1 MTPQKKLE
9 KIPLALPNEYKNQI
23 KKLPLALPN
32 KNQFE
37 KLPLTPE
44 AAGSYMA
51 NLVPAKASVTS
62 APVVTEP
69 KVMATENT
77 GGEGGNDSGKIELE
91 YPTYQSYQDYVNG
104 RESSI
109 LEAYDAAK
117 KYAEETRTG
126 AHDAAKDNYRVA
138 AREAAGN
145 FRANQPTYGANAEQL
160 LSSGLTGS
168 GYSDYLGGKAYEA
181 RANEINAA
189 RSQMNYAMM
198 LADQEY
204 NKAIADADIN
214 KADAMDKLGE
224 FKFSYSTQLNEAYKA
239 KVDEAVQKIMDGYY
253 DADVAAKILRNYTT
267 DGQLSDDVL
276 AILKSTED
284 NYWKA
289 NNSSMKSAFI
299 DYINSSLA
307 AGIPLT
313 EASMRQWLIDNVKGI
328 NEDELAA
335 YMDGYFKDGKLDKN
349 AVAGAVNNKPQ
360 TGTTD
365 NDTLLSQLATALNI
379 SVDELKNKLGIQT
392 SGGGTGGSG
401 GTGETKTNPYTFE
414 QTIDTFQKFVSDH
427 KAKNAEDYK
436 AKLEELVNDSLVDG
450 SKAWNQE
457 AAEKIRNMASG
468 LVVSSGTFDRNNGF
482 QRSFQEGDNFHVS
495 INGETYR
502 VDSQGYA
509 SDEIKNAAKDIADGV
524 VFGYGSELYLKVGY
538 QAVKI
543 GPRPGIGNRDYDKLW
558 RAVYGEQL
566 SNIKA
571 GVNEIKNE
579 GKQTLNAKENT
590 ETSKENTEERE
601 PLLYQAYMGVKNA
614 LDDADQ
620 SIQNGV
626 DKLFFN
632 NSKNEAED
640 QTTDSGETNATE
652 EKKGLFKNIGD
663 FFRNIRLG
671 SKAFGDKTSLASPT
685 SNIRDAIASVWPK
698 KEDTDAEPKEIT
710 RGVAHYERD
719 GMFDRG
725 LVKGDNFTVEVNG
738 KSYKVESGGE
748 VTDQNVIDAA
758 NASGIYNGEVFMYGD
773 DLYIK
778 RNNTIYS
785 VEQRFFAP
793 KQDDKLKEAISEN
806 AGAVPGEGTEAVSED
821 SFVLGNLDKMKTG
834 KKIEVEDGEGNIYKV
849 QIRSVLGSD
858 SAAYKS
864 ASSIED
870 GEAFIYGNDVYIK
883 YGGKAYKISATG
895 ARAAEDYD
903 NLIKSITNDNSN
915 YGIKADSGIVVPDKV
930 DVGKIKKHS
939 NEYVVGNAI
948 LIPIGQQTYGAVV
961 ERLTKGGAYQRARN
975 LSLSEGEVFLWND
988 TVCVYLGDEVAVL
1001 GAGTGEEGQD
1011 NYKAIVDAIEKGPQE
1026 DLTSYSRYLKETT

>member
-1 MTPQKKLE
+1 MTDKKKL
-9 KIPLALPNEYKNQI
+9 KR
-23 KKLPLALPN
+23 
-32 KNQFE
+32 
-37 KLPLTPE
+37 LPLTPE

-51 NLVPAKASVTS
+51 NLVPTKAPVTS

-69 KVMATENT
+69 KVMASENT
-77 GGEGGNDSGKIELE
+77 GGEGGDGSGKIELE

-145 FRANQPTYGANAEQL
+145 FRANQPTYGANAERL
-160 LSSGLTGS
+160 LSSGLSGG
-168 GYSDYLGGKAYEA
+168 GYSDYLAGKAYEA

-189 RSQMNYAMM
+189 RSQMNYAKM

-204 NKAIADADIN
+204 NKAINNANIN
-214 KADAMDKLGE
+214 KADAMDALGE

-239 KVDEAVQKIMDGYY
+239 KVDEAVQKIMDGVY

-289 NNSSMKSAFI
+289 NNSSMKSAFL
-299 DYINSSLA
+299 DSMWDNLQ
-307 AGIPLT
+307 AGNPVT
-313 EASMRQWLIDNVKGI
+313 EASARQWLIDNVKGI
-328 NEDELAA
+328 TEDEIAA

-349 AVAGAVNNKPQ
+349 AVAGAGDNKPQ

-365 NDTLLSQLATALNI
+365 NDTLLSQLATAFGI
-379 SVDELKNKLGIQT
+379 SLDELKSKLGIEEPEKGPPPEGDDKT
-392 SGGGTGGSG
+392 S
-401 GTGETKTNPYTFE
+401 PYTFE

-427 KAKNAEDYK
+427 KAKNADDYK
-436 AKLEELVNDSLVDG
+436 AMLEQLVNDSLVDG

-468 LVVSSGTFDRNNGF
+468 LVVSSGTFDRNKGF

-509 SDEIKNAAKDIADGV
+509 NDDVVNAAKNIADGV
-524 VFGYGSELYLKVGY
+524 MFGYGSELYLKVGD

-571 GVNEIKNE
+571 GVNAIKNE
-579 GKQTLNAKENT
+579 GKQTSNTKENS
-590 ETSKENTEERE
+590 EKRE

-632 NSKNEAED
+632 NSENEAED
-640 QTTDSGETNATE
+640 QTTDSGEPEASE
-652 EKKGLFKNIGD
+652 EQKGLFEKIGD
-663 FFRNIRLG
+663 FFRGIRIG
-671 SKAFGDKTSLASPT
+671 NKAFGNGTSLTPT
-685 SNIRDAIASVWPK
+685 NNIRDAIASVWPR
-698 KEDTDAEPKEIT
+698 EENADAEPKEIT

-725 LVKGDNFTVEVNG
+725 LKKGDNFTVEVNG

-748 VTDQNVIDAA
+748 VTDQDVIDAA
-758 NASGIYNGEVFMYGD
+758 NESGIYNGEVFQYGD
-773 DLYIK
+773 ELYIK
-778 RNNTIYS
+778 RDDKIYS

-793 KQDDKLKEAISEN
+793 NQDELLRFAIEGN
-806 AGAVPGEGTEAVSED
+806 ADAVPGEGTEAVSED

-834 KKIEVEDGEGNIYKV
+834 KKIEVEDGEGNTYKV

-864 ASSIED
+864 ASNIED
-870 GEAFIYGNDVYIK
+870 GEAFIYGKDVYIK
-883 YGGKAYKISATG
+883 YGGNAYKISATG

-915 YGIKADSGIVVPDKV
+915 YGIKAESGIVVPKKV
-930 DVGKIKKHS
+930 DVGKIKNHS
-939 NEYVVGNAI
+939 NKYAVGNAI

-961 ERLTKGGAYQRARN
+961 DRLTKGGAYQRAK
-975 LSLSEGEVFLWND
+975 SLGLAEGEAFLWND

-1001 GAGTGEEGQD
+1001 GAGTGEVGQD

>member
-1 MTPQKKLE
+1 MTDKKKL
-9 KIPLALPNEYKNQI
+9 KR
-23 KKLPLALPN
+23 
-32 KNQFE
+32 
-37 KLPLTPE
+37 LPLTPE
-44 AAGSYMA
+44 VAGSYMA
-51 NLVPAKASVTS
+51 NLVPAKAPVTS
-62 APVVTEP
+62 APVVSEP
-69 KVMATENT
+69 KVMASENT
-77 GGEGGNDSGKIELE
+77 GGEGGDGSGKIELK

-117 KYAEETRTG
+117 QYAE
-126 AHDAAKDNYRVA
+126 DNYKIA

-160 LSSGLTGS
+160 LSSGLTGG

-189 RSQMNYAMM
+189 RSQMNYAKM

-204 NKAIADADIN
+204 NEAKDN
-214 KADAMDKLGE
+214 LNE

-239 KVDEAVQKIMDGYY
+239 KVDEAVQKIMDGVY

-289 NNSSMKSAFI
+289 NNSSMKSAFL
-299 DYINSSLA
+299 DSMWANLQ
-307 AGIPLT
+307 AGNPVT
-313 EASMRQWLIDNVKGI
+313 EASARQWLIDNVKGI
-328 NEDELAA
+328 TENEIAA

-365 NDTLLSQLATALNI
+365 NDTLLSQLASALGI
-379 SVDELKNKLGIQT
+379 SVDELKSKLGIQT
-392 SGGGTGGSG
+392 SVGGTGSGEGTGGSG
-401 GTGETKTNPYTFE
+401 GTVETKTDPYTFE

-436 AKLEELVNDSLVDG
+436 AILEELVNDSLADG

-468 LVVSSGTFDRNNGF
+468 LVVSSGTFDRNKGF

-509 SDEIKNAAKDIADGV
+509 SDEVTNAAKDIADGV
-524 VFGYGSELYLKVGY
+524 MFGYGSELYLKVGD

-571 GVNEIKNE
+571 GVNAIKNE
-579 GKQTLNAKENT
+579 GKQTSNAKENKGLK
-590 ETSKENTEERE
+590 S
-601 PLLYQAYMGVKNA
+601 A
-614 LDDADQ
+614 LDNANQ
-620 SIQNGV
+620 NIQNGI

-632 NSKNEAED
+632 NSENEAED
-640 QTTDSGETNATE
+640 QTTDSGEPEATE
-652 EKKGLFKNIGD
+652 EQKGLFEKIGD
-663 FFRNIRLG
+663 FFRGIRIG
-671 SKAFGDKTSLASPT
+671 NKAFGNGTSLTPT
-685 SNIRDAIASVWPK
+685 NNIRDAIASVWPR
-698 KEDTDAEPKEIT
+698 EEGADEEPKEIT

-725 LVKGDNFTVEVNG
+725 LTKGDNFTVEVNG

-748 VTDQNVIDAA
+748 VTDQDVIDAA
-758 NASGIYNGEVFMYGD
+758 NESGIYNGEVFSYGD
-773 DLYIK
+773 DMYIK
-778 RNNTIYS
+778 RGDKYYS
-785 VEQRFFAP
+785 VDQRFFMP
-793 KQDDKLKEAISEN
+793 NQDELLKTAIKLN
-806 AGAVPGEGTEAVSED
+806 AGAVPGESTEVVSED
-821 SFVLGNLDKMKTG
+821 SFALGNLDKMKTG
-834 KKIEVEDGEGNIYKV
+834 KKIEVEDGEGNTYKV

-883 YGGKAYKISATG
+883 YGGNAYKISATG

-915 YGIKADSGIVVPDKV
+915 YGIKANSGIVVPDKV
-930 DVGKIKKHS
+930 DVGFGPKFRNRYK
-939 NEYVVGNAI
+939 VGEAI
-948 LIPIGQQTYGAVV
+948 MIPINGQPYGAVV
-961 ERLTKGGAYQRARN
+961 DRMTTGGAYQRAK
-975 LSLSEGEVFLWND
+975 SLGLAEGEAFLWND
-988 TVCVYLGDEVAVL
+988 TVCVYLGDQVAVL
-1001 GAGTGEEGQD
+1001 RNGTDEKGVAD
-1011 NYKAIVDAIEKGPQE
+1011 YKAIVDAIEKGPQE
-1026 DLTSYSRYLKETT
+1026 DLTSYSRYLKGTT

>member
-1 MTPQKKLE
+1 MMTPKKKL
-9 KIPLALPNEYKNQI
+9 
-23 KKLPLALPN
+23 
-32 KNQFE
+32 E

-51 NLVPAKASVTS
+51 NLVPTKAPVTS

-69 KVMATENT
+69 KVMASEIT

-126 AHDAAKDNYRVA
+126 AHDAAKDNYRIA

-145 FRANQPTYGANAEQL
+145 FRANQPTYGANAERL
-160 LSSGLTGS
+160 LSSGLTGG
-168 GYSDYLGGKAYEA
+168 GYSDYITGKAYEA

-189 RSQMNYAMM
+189 RSQMNYAKM

-204 NKAIADADIN
+204 NKAIADANIN

-239 KVDEAVQKIMDGYY
+239 KVDEAVQKIMDGVY

-284 NYWKA
+284 SYWKA
-289 NNSSMKSAFI
+289 NNSSMKSAFL

-328 NEDELAA
+328 TEDEIAA
-335 YMDGYFKDGKLDKN
+335 YMDGYFKDGKLDTS
-349 AVAGAVNNKPQ
+349 AVAEAYNNKPQ

-365 NDTLLSQLATALNI
+365 NDTLLSQLASAFGI
-379 SVDELKNKLGIQT
+379 SIDELRSKLGIV
-392 SGGGTGGSG
+392 
-401 GTGETKTNPYTFE
+401 ETKTDPYTFE

-427 KAKNAEDYK
+427 KAKNADDYK
-436 AKLEELVNDSLVDG
+436 AMLEQLVNDSLVDG

-482 QRSFQEGDNFHVS
+482 QRSFQEGDNFHVT
-495 INGETYR
+495 IGGETYR

-509 SDEIKNAAKDIADGV
+509 SDEDEVVKAAKDIADGAM
-524 VFGYGSELYLKVGY
+524 FGYGSELYLKVGDDV
-538 QAVKI
+538 VKI

-579 GKQTLNAKENT
+579 GKQTSNEKENT

-614 LDDADQ
+614 VDNAGQ

-626 DKLFFN
+626 
-632 NSKNEAED
+632 
-640 QTTDSGETNATE
+640 
-652 EKKGLFKNIGD
+652 KNIGD

-671 SKAFGDKTSLASPT
+671 NKAFGDKTST
-685 SNIRDAIASVWPK
+685 NNIRDAIASVWPR
-698 KEDTDAEPKEIT
+698 EENADAEPKEIT

-748 VTDQNVIDAA
+748 VTDQAVIDAA
-758 NASGIYNGEVFMYGD
+758 NESGIYNGEVFQYGD
-773 DLYIK
+773 ELYIK
-778 RNNTIYS
+778 RGDKIYS
-785 VEQRFFAP
+785 VDQRFFAP

-806 AGAVPGEGTEAVSED
+806 AGAVPGEGADNLQAGVFLD
-821 SFVLGNLDKMKTG
+821 SYKKLDAM
-834 KKIEVEDGEGNIYKV
+834 KKIELEDLDGNEYKL
-849 QIRSVLGSD
+849 QIRAVLGSD
-858 SAAYKS
+858 SAAYKAANNVS
-864 ASSIED
+864 D
-870 GEAFIYGNDVYIK
+870 GEAFIFGEDIYVKNGDEVYK
-883 YGGKAYKISATG
+883 LGAAPGGKNG
-895 ARAAEDYD
+895 DYD
-903 NLIKSITNDNSN
+903 RVAEQLRADKDPSTASYKSQ
-915 YGIKADSGIVVPDKV
+915 GVVAVEKDR
-930 DVGKIKKHS
+930 I
-939 NEYVVGNAI
+939 GNAI
-948 LIPIGQQTYGAVV
+948 GQHRNYTVDRHGNLEPKEDVKVSIGKESYQVKSGKKT
-961 ERLTKGGAYQRARN
+961 TSGAYRVAK
-975 LSLSEGEVFLWND
+975 SEGAQLGEIYAWNGELYMFLGD
-988 TVCVYLGDEVAVL
+988 ASVRLEDADLGSDASYLGYDDLKYYLEN
-1001 GAGTGEEGQD
+1001 GKT
-1011 NYKAIVDAIEKGPQE
+1011 KKE
-1026 DLTSYSRYLKETT
+1026 DGIITSYSGYLKGTT

>member
-1 MTPQKKLE
+1 MTDKKKLE
-9 KIPLALPNEYKNQI
+9 KIPRAMPNEYKNQLEKIPPALPNEYKNQL
-23 KKLPLALPN
+23 K
-32 KNQFE
+32 

-51 NLVPAKASVTS
+51 NLVPTKAPVSS

-69 KVMATENT
+69 KVTASENT
-77 GGEGGNDSGKIELE
+77 GGEGGDGSGKIELE

-117 KYAEETRTG
+117 RYAQ
-126 AHDAAKDNYRVA
+126 DNYKIA

-145 FRANQPTYGANAEQL
+145 FRANQPTYGANAERL
-160 LSSGLTGS
+160 LSSGLTGG
-168 GYSDYLGGKAYEA
+168 GYSDYITGKAYEA

-189 RSQMNYAMM
+189 RSQMNYAKM

-204 NKAIADADIN
+204 NEAKDDLN
-214 KADAMDKLGE
+214 E
-224 FKFSYSTQLNEAYKA
+224 FKFSYTTQLNEAYKA
-239 KVDEAVQKIMDGYY
+239 KVDEAVQNIMYGLY

-289 NNSSMKSAFI
+289 NNSSMKSAFL
-299 DYINSSLA
+299 DSMWANLQ
-307 AGIPLT
+307 AGNPVT
-313 EASMRQWLIDNVKGI
+313 EASARQWLIDNVKGI
-328 NEDELAA
+328 TEDEITA

-349 AVAGAVNNKPQ
+349 ALAGARNDKPQ

-365 NDTLLSQLATALNI
+365 NDTLLSQLATALGI
-379 SVDELKNKLGIQT
+379 SVDELKSKLGIEEPEK
-392 SGGGTGGSG
+392 GPHPK
-401 GTGETKTNPYTFE
+401 GEDKTDPYTFE
-414 QTIDTFQKFVSDH
+414 QTVGVFQKFVSNH
-427 KAKNAEDYK
+427 KAKNADDYK
-436 AKLEELVNDSLVDG
+436 AMLEQLVNDSLVDG

-482 QRSFQEGDNFHVS
+482 QRSFQEGDNFHVT
-495 INGETYR
+495 IGGETYR

-509 SDEIKNAAKDIADGV
+509 SDEDEVVKAAKDIADGAM
-524 VFGYGSELYLKVGY
+524 FGYGSELYLKVGDDV
-538 QAVKI
+538 VKI

-579 GKQTLNAKENT
+579 GKQTSNEKENT

-614 LDDADQ
+614 LDNAGQ

-626 DKLFFN
+626 
-632 NSKNEAED
+632 
-640 QTTDSGETNATE
+640 
-652 EKKGLFKNIGD
+652 KNIGD
-663 FFRNIRLG
+663 FFRNISLG
-671 SKAFGDKTSLASPT
+671 NNAFGNGTSLTPT
-685 SNIRDAIASVWPK
+685 NNIRDAIASVWPR
-698 KEDTDAEPKEIT
+698 EENADAEPKEIT

-748 VTDQNVIDAA
+748 VTDQAVIDAA
-758 NASGIYNGEVFMYGD
+758 NESGIYNGEVFQYGD
-773 DLYIK
+773 ELYLK
-778 RNNTIYS
+778 RNDKIYS

-793 KQDDKLKEAISEN
+793 NQDDKLKEAISEN
-806 AGAVPGEGTEAVSED
+806 AGAVPGEDADNLQSGVFLD
-821 SFVLGNLDKMKTG
+821 SYKKLDAM
-834 KKIEVEDGEGNIYKV
+834 KKIELEDLDGNEYKL
-849 QIRSVLGSD
+849 QIRAVLGSD
-858 SAAYKS
+858 SAAYKAANNVS
-864 ASSIED
+864 D
-870 GEAFIYGNDVYIK
+870 GEAFIFGEDIYLKNGDEVYK
-883 YGGKAYKISATG
+883 LGAAPGGKNG
-895 ARAAEDYD
+895 DYD
-903 NLIKSITNDNSN
+903 RVAEQLRADNDPSTES
-915 YGIKADSGIVVPDKV
+915 YKTQGVVA
-930 DVGKIKKHS
+930 IKKGR
-939 NEYVVGNAI
+939 VGNAI
-948 LIPIGQQTYGAVV
+948 GQHENYTVDRHGNLEPKENVKVSIGKESYWVKSGEKT
-961 ERLTKGGAYQRARN
+961 TSGAYRVAK
-975 LSLSEGEVFLWND
+975 SEGAQPGEIYAWNGELYMFLGD
-988 TVCVYLGDEVAVL
+988 ASVRLEEADLGADAAYLGYDDL
-1001 GAGTGEEGQD
+1001 K
-1011 NYKAIVDAIEKGPQE
+1011 YYLEKGKTKEE
-1026 DLTSYSRYLKETT
+1026 DGIITSYSRYLKGTT